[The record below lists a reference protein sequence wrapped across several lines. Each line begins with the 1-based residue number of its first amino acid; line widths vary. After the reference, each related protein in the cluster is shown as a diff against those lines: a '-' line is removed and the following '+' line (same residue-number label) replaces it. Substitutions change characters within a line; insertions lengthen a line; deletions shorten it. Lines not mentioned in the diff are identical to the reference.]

1 MKYAIFFVLAF
12 LLLTLTYAL
21 LAATMV
27 GPIKEVTLVGS
38 VLFWSALTLFVA
50 PLICVRFRIST
61 VVAVNWILGGGL
73 VVLTVVPFSAAFL
86 YGRYDESRR
95 EQKSIC
101 VERVKTQCRPFS
113 QRQTTTISESDF
125 GGLQDVSRA
134 RQNAKSCGP
143 SWLARTSFWL
153 R

>member
-101 VERVKTQCRPFS
+101 VERVK
-113 QRQTTTISESDF
+113 
-125 GGLQDVSRA
+125 L
-134 RQNAKSCGP
+134 NADL
-143 SWLARTSFWL
+143 LAKGKPPLFPNLTL
-153 R
+153 ADCKM